1 MAHHSCIGWVQV
13 SGAQLP
19 CVSMACL
26 LLMRLPWPEGLSVHS
41 AARPWLLVAW
51 MGLWPFIFYVLLP
64 SWAGPY
70 LIVGFSFSNPFFA
83 PFAGLLALL
92 SCYSVIPV
100 VLLFDPCL
108 LNLFWACCMLSL
120 CLIPVAQYYHWAS
133 IHAILG
139 FLGPFHCFQASS
151 AHLIFL
157 GILGPFHPF
166 GHPRPI
172 LILYSH
178 GPLLSLL
185 GFPGLNYHILYS
197 WSL

>member
-1 MAHHSCIGWVQV
+1 M
-13 SGAQLP
+13 
-19 CVSMACL
+19 
-26 LLMRLPWPEGLSVHS
+26 
-41 AARPWLLVAW
+41 
-51 MGLWPFIFYVLLP
+51 
-64 SWAGPY
+64 
-70 LIVGFSFSNPFFA
+70 GFSFSNPFFA

-100 VLLFDPCL
+100 VLLFDLCL

-139 FLGPFHCFQASS
+139 FLGPFHCFRASLVHFS
-151 AHLIFL
+151 FL

-172 LILYSH
+172 LIFYSH

-185 GFPGLNYHILYS
+185 SFPSLNYHILYS
-197 WSL
+197 WSLWAFPSTPYSLNSLFRASLAHPYLLSISAHGFTIPFFGLL